1 MTRVSRQALYE
12 MIWKEPI
19 SKVSPGLGISDVGLS
34 KICRKHGIPR
44 PPRGYWAK
52 LAAGKPVIKA
62 PLTPRGL
69 GMPRE
74 IELVYKN
81 RWRYTRPSDPEKVE
95 VPPPFEFQEPQSV
108 LEKRVWKLVG
118 KVTVPRD
125 LSRAHHSIR
134 KLLEKDDERRKAQE
148 QSTYYS
154 SFDSPLFDSPY
165 EQRRLRLINAI
176 IMNLGRN
183 GVRASVTGKDPDSFG
198 FTVGEQRLS
207 FSLDHPDIERNG
219 WRREDDKNRSTRLP
233 MSLKIYWWKAP
244 DDFKLSW
251 TDEPGKKLERELKV
265 IVVAMIVAGEMWY
278 RLSEVRYRKNQTE
291 LRDRLIKEALQREEE
306 ESRHIE
312 EERRQLE
319 QAKIDRL
326 IAESEA
332 LQQAKTIREYVAAVR
347 VANANKDCPLSDS
360 ELSAWANH
368 ALAQANRIDPVE
380 SGAFLRTELED
391 EVVDSLGR
399 GWRLSG
405 DD

>member
-19 SKVSPGLGISDVGLS
+19 SKVSPRLGISDVGLS
-34 KICRKHGIPR
+34 KICRKHGISR

-52 LAAGKPVIKA
+52 VIAGKSVVKA
-62 PLTPRGL
+62 PLSRRGL
-69 GMPRE
+69 GLPRE
-74 IELVYKN
+74 IELDYKN
-81 RWRYTRPSDPEKVE
+81 RWRYTRLSDPDQVE
-95 VPPPFEFQEPQSV
+95 IPPLVDFQETQSA
-108 LEKRVWKLVG
+108 LELRVRKLVG

-183 GVRASVTGKDPDSFG
+183 GVRANVTGKDPGSFG

-219 WRREDDKNRSTRLP
+219 WRREDDKNRTTKLP

-244 DDFKLSW
+244 GNFKLSW
-251 TDEPGKKLERELKV
+251 TDEPRKNLERQLKE

-278 RLSEVRYRKNQTE
+278 RLSEVNHRERQIE
-291 LRDRLIKEALQREEE
+291 LKDRLTKEAIQKAEKEKQLMEEQ
-306 ESRHIE
+306 
-312 EERRQLE
+312 RRQRE

-326 IAESEA
+326 IAESNA
-332 LQQAKTIREYVAAVR
+332 LQQAKVIRDYVSAVHI
-347 VANANKDCPLSDS
+347 ANAKRDNPLSES
-360 ELSAWANH
+360 VISAWARK
-368 ALAQANRIDPVE
+368 ALAQADRIDPVK
-380 SGAFLRTELED
+380 SGEFLRLEPIKAGGPGPESSD
-391 EVVDSLGR
+391 
-399 GWRLSG
+399 
-405 DD
+405 